1 MFDVEKIRKDFPIL
15 DVKINGKKLVYLDS
29 AATSQKPLQVIEEVS
44 DFYKKKNSNVA
55 RGLYRLAEQATMEYE
70 GVREKVQRFINA
82 ESPREIILTR
92 NTTEGSNVIMRGWG
106 EKYLR
111 KGDRMVTT
119 ILEHHSNFVPWQQ
132 LAKRTGASLE
142 VVNITDDGEL
152 DEAELEAKMKG
163 ARFVAVSAASNVTGT
178 LPDIKGIC
186 AMAHE
191 NDAVSVVDGAQS
203 VPSMPTDVKKIGC
216 DFLTFSGHKMLA
228 PFGSGVLY
236 GREELLEKM
245 DPLLYGSEMIRS
257 VTIEETE
264 WNDLPLK
271 FEAGTHDVGCVVG
284 LGAAIDYLKR
294 IGLESIRSHEESL
307 VSYALER
314 LSEVEGLRILGPK
327 DARRRGALV
336 AFTLDGV
343 HPHDVAAMLDEEAVC
358 VRSGHHCAMP
368 LHDRLG
374 IPASTRA
381 SFYVYSKKEE
391 VDMLAESLKKIK
403 KVFG

>member
-1 MFDVEKIRKDFPIL
+1 MFDVDKIRSDFPIL
-15 DVKINGKKLVYLDS
+15 DVKVNGKKLVYLDS
-29 AATSQKPLQVIEEVS
+29 AATSQKPSQVIDGVS
-44 DFYKKKNSNVA
+44 DFYRKRNSNVA

-70 GVREKVQRFINA
+70 AVREKARKFINA
-82 ESPREIILTR
+82 KASKEIIFTR

-106 EKYLR
+106 EKFLK
-111 KGDRMVTT
+111 KGDRIVTT

-132 LAKRTGASLE
+132 LAKRTGARFE
-142 VVNITDDGEL
+142 VVDITDEGEL
-152 DEAELEAKMKG
+152 DEGELEGKLKG
-163 ARFVAVSAASNVTGT
+163 ARFVAVSAASNVVGT
-178 LPDIKGIC
+178 LTDTRRIC
-186 AMAHE
+186 SMARE
-191 NDAVSVVDGAQS
+191 NGAISVVDGAQS
-203 VPSMPTDVKKIGC
+203 VPSMPTDVKKMGC

-271 FEAGTHDVGCVVG
+271 FEAGTPNVGSMVG
-284 LGAAIDYLKR
+284 LGAAMDYLNG

-307 VSYALER
+307 LAYALKR
-314 LSEVEGLRILGPK
+314 LPEVKGLEVLGPK
-327 DARRRGALV
+327 DVKKRGALV
-336 AFTLDGV
+336 AFTLEGV
-343 HPHDVAAMLDEEAVC
+343 HPHDVASMLDEDGIC

-368 LHDRLG
+368 LHERLR

-381 SFYVYSKKEE
+381 SFYLYNTKEE
-391 VDMLAESLKKIK
+391 IDMLLESLERIR